1 MPIIHPA
8 CFIRKIVYD
17 KVGQFNYNYRVSG
30 DYDFLF
36 RALIAEF
43 NFKFTRKILV
53 KRLMGGYADSNKE
66 KARIETYNIG
76 SIHSKTKILP
86 LLAYFLRKTLK
97 R

>member
-1 MPIIHPA
+1 
-8 CFIRKIVYD
+8 
-17 KVGQFNYNYRVSG
+17 
-30 DYDFLF
+30 
-36 RALIAEF
+36 
-43 NFKFTRKILV
+43 
-53 KRLMGGYADSNKE
+53 MGGYADSNKE